1 MMIHR
6 LLRLVKTLVGCL
18 RITRR
23 WLLRAR
29 RRPLDRGLCI
39 LVIMRGLLRIEA
51 SIGVGNVFKFT
62 IVVVIHTYI
71 VTLFAVS

>member
-1 MMIHR
+1 MAAA
-6 LLRLVKTLVGCL
+6 V
-18 RITRR
+18 
-23 WLLRAR
+23 RASA
-29 RRPLDRGLCI
+29 LDRGLCI

>member
-1 MMIHR
+1 MIHR
-6 LLRLVKTLVGCL
+6 LLRLVKTLVGRL
-18 RITRR
+18 RISRR
-23 WLLRAR
+23 WLLRAG
-29 RRPLDRGLCI
+29 RRPLDRWLCI
-39 LVIMRGLLRIEA
+39 LIIMRGLLRIEA